1 MKLIIDMV
9 EAVAKTDSTVMI
21 RGETGTGK
29 ECIARLVHL
38 RSRRG
43 SKPMRSINCASFAET
58 LLDSELFGYEKGAF
72 TGAHV
77 RKTGIIEAAS
87 GGTLFLDEVAD
98 LSQSTQA
105 KVLRALQERKV
116 RRVGGTE
123 DIQVDIRI
131 IAATNKNLEQ
141 AVADGQFRQD
151 LFYRLNVVPIII
163 PPLRERK
170 EDIPAL
176 IEHFLKKFGQ
186 RKVVDEEAMAAFCKY
201 SWPGNVRE
209 LEAAIERIA
218 VFSRNATI
226 GLADLPAE
234 ISKFP
239 TQQGNSSWNIPEDGL
254 VFKDIER
261 DILAKALSKANGNM
275 TAAAK
280 LLGMSYRAFRYRAN
294 EFGLRGE

>member
-1 MKLIIDMV
+1 
-9 EAVAKTDSTVMI
+9 
-21 RGETGTGK
+21 
-29 ECIARLVHL
+29 
-38 RSRRG
+38 
-43 SKPMRSINCASFAET
+43 
-58 LLDSELFGYEKGAF
+58 
-72 TGAHV
+72 
-77 RKTGIIEAAS
+77 
-87 GGTLFLDEVAD
+87 
-98 LSQSTQA
+98 
-105 KVLRALQERKV
+105 
-116 RRVGGTE
+116 
-123 DIQVDIRI
+123 
-131 IAATNKNLEQ
+131 
-141 AVADGQFRQD
+141 
-151 LFYRLNVVPIII
+151 
-163 PPLRERK
+163 LRERK